1 VSSFVQVLECWD
13 REKEEMVAIKIIRG
27 MKKYRDSA
35 MIELPTRSIQEL
47 SEERGAQRL

>member
-27 MKKYRDSA
+27 MKKYRDYRIA
-35 MIELPTRSIQEL
+35 HTEHP
-47 SEERGAQRL
+47 GAVGGAGSTALVDV